1 MHNEIIYHS
10 KRHFLSQ
17 HLFYHCWSW
26 QFEKVRP
33 GKPMIIDYFHY
44 TTTDAMFKHLQSLE
58 FSQMLENRSLNK
70 SIKTKRVFE
79 GKRKIQTE
87 ILIKSIRQ
95 SALINHLKKR
105 KENQLER
112 KAKKSRKVA
121 VLFET
126 VRSLY
131 DKLSHYKTIISY

>member
-1 MHNEIIYHS
+1 
-10 KRHFLSQ
+10 
-17 HLFYHCWSW
+17 
-26 QFEKVRP
+26 
-33 GKPMIIDYFHY
+33 MIIDYFHY

-131 DKLSHYKTIISY
+131 DKLSNYKTIIYY